1 MFTGIVEEV
10 GAVAALQRSGGT
22 ASLAVRCRT
31 VVADARPGG
40 SVSVNG
46 CCLTATEV
54 HPDGF
59 CADLMG
65 PTLDT
70 TALGD
75 LVPGAPVNL
84 ERPVTAAGRLGGH
97 LVQGHVDHV
106 TEVLDID
113 PGEAWTLL
121 SCSLPHELTPY
132 LVERG
137 SIAVD
142 GVSLTVADVG
152 GGTFSVGLVPHTLRA
167 TTLGLR
173 RPGDRVNLEADVV
186 AKYVETMLR
195 AGAPTPYDRGA

>member
-10 GAVAALQRSGGT
+10 GAVAALQRSGATG
-22 ASLAVRCRT
+22 SLAVRCRT
-31 VVADARPGG
+31 VVADGRAGD

-46 CCLTATEV
+46 CCLTATDV
-54 HPDGF
+54 RPDGF
-59 CADLMG
+59 RADLMG

-75 LVPGAPVNL
+75 LAPGARVNL

-106 TEVLDID
+106 AEVLDVEPRD
-113 PGEAWTLL
+113 AWTLL
-121 SCSLPHELTPY
+121 TCSLPHELAPY

-142 GVSLTVADVG
+142 GVSLTVADVD
-152 GGTFSVGLVPHTLRA
+152 GGTFSVGLVPHTMRA

-173 RPGDRVNLEADVV
+173 RPHDHVNLEADVV
-186 AKYVETMLR
+186 AKYVEAMMR